1 MRSTYFAHGGR
12 RRHRQDLIFPIRH
25 RLIAFAVGN
34 CFLYTSYN
42 HPIWIIKETMLKAV
56 AYLSYAWVVQLH
68 RHRLNLRNLDR
79 EFLLGF
85 SFVGCACIL
94 LEIQPS
100 VSSLSLSLSL
110 FFFLQMSVTLS
121 IVRLF
126 HCRSVATS
134 FCLFPQW
141 NYYYYYYYVRWIRI
155 LENEFKKFS
164 NIVSVL
170 RNYFNSWITEKKSFL

>member
-110 FFFLQMSVTLS
+110 FFFFTNV
-121 IVRLF
+121 
-126 HCRSVATS
+126 
-134 FCLFPQW
+134 
-141 NYYYYYYYVRWIRI
+141 
-155 LENEFKKFS
+155 S
-164 NIVSVL
+164 NTFNREIVSLSQRGNVVL
-170 RNYFNSWITEKKSFL
+170 SLPPVKLLLLLLLCSLDSHSWKWIQEIFEYRICVKKLF